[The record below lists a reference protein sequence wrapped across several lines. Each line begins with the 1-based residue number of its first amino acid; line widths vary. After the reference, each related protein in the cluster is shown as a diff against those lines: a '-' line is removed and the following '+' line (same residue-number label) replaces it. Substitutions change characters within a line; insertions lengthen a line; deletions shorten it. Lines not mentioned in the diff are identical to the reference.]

1 MERDEKIIEM
11 YNYGTNA
18 TTIARELEIGRKT
31 VYRVLKKYDIPLQ
44 KTNPRKNCLVCGK
57 ECQKNLCGTCN
68 TNLRRY
74 RVKKRSVEY
83 LGGKCERC
91 AWEGHLSGYD
101 FHHKDPTEK
110 DFNPSARELANKSWE
125 RAKEELDKCE
135 LLCSS
140 CHRKEH
146 SNYDLLEEI
155 SKTYTGKLF
164 KER

>member
-11 YNYGTNA
+11 YNSGVNV
-18 TTIARELEIGRKT
+18 TTISKELEIGRRT
-31 VYRVLKKYDIPLQ
+31 IYRMFKKHNIPLR
-44 KTNPRKNCLVCGK
+44 KTKVKNCLVCGK
-57 ECQKNLCGTCN
+57 ECQKKLCGTCN

-91 AWEGHLSGYD
+91 GWEGHLSGYD
-101 FHHKDPTEK
+101 FHHKDPSEK
-110 DFNPSARELANKSWE
+110 DFSPSAMELANKSWE

-135 LLCSS
+135 LLCAP

-146 SNYDLLEEI
+146 SSYDLLEEI
-155 SKTYTGKLF
+155 SKTYTGKDF
-164 KER
+164 KEG